1 MTFSQVEV
9 GKKYKLVDY
18 SDIDRSSRKRCL
30 SLGLLKGTLF
40 KIIRVAPLGDPVQIN
55 VRGYEITM
63 RKEDFENLEIV
74 EVNV

>member
-1 MTFSQVEV
+1 MTFSQVQV

-40 KIIRVAPLGDPVQIN
+40 KIIRVAPFGDPVQIN
-55 VRGYEITM
+55 VRGYELTM
-63 RKEDFENLEIV
+63 RKNDFESLNIV
-74 EVNV
+74 EVDV

>member
-1 MTFSQVEV
+1 MTFPQVEV
-9 GKKYKLVDY
+9 GKKYKLIDY
-18 SDIDRSSRKRCL
+18 SKLDKTSRKKCL
-30 SLGLLKGTLF
+30 ALGLLKGTLF
-40 KIIRVAPLGDPVQIN
+40 KIIREAPFGDPVQIN

>member
-1 MTFSQVEV
+1 MTFPQVEV
-9 GKKYKLVDY
+9 GKKYKLIDY
-18 SDIDRSSRKRCL
+18 SKLDKTSRKKCL
-30 SLGLLKGTLF
+30 ALGLLKGTLF

>member
-1 MTFSQVEV
+1 MTFSQVEI
-9 GKKYKLVDY
+9 GKKYKLVNY
-18 SDIDRSSRKRCL
+18 GESSKLLRKKCL

-55 VRGYEITM
+55 VRGYEITI
-63 RKEDFENLEIV
+63 RREDFENLEIV